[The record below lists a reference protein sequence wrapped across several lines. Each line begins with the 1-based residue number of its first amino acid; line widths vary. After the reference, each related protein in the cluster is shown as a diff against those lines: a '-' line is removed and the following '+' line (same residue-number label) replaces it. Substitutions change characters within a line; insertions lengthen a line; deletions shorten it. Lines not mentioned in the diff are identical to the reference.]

1 MISRRAREVQSSNF
15 DKAGFFTYLILMLWS
30 FFSLAPLSL
39 VLINSFRSSQEI
51 YQKPLALPSG
61 ISFDNYVN
69 AWSKASFS
77 SYFVNSLIITTL
89 SIILGVLLGSLAAYP
104 LARKKFLGRAFLL
117 NLFVAGLLLPAQLG
131 ILPVFNLLN
140 RLDLIGSP
148 FALII
153 VYSVGS
159 LPLAIV
165 ILTAFMRQIPA
176 SIEEAAQIDGAGELR
191 IFRSFILPLSRP
203 ALATVAIIQAAPI
216 WNDFFYPLVLLRDKD
231 RYTLP
236 IGLTEFFSQYQSD
249 YGLLFAGLVIVSLP
263 LVVIFVFATKQVI
276 AGLTSGTDR

>member
-1 MISRRAREVQSSNF
+1 MKRRESKKDDSLTL
-15 DKAGFFTYLILMLWS
+15 DKAGFFTYVILMIWS

-39 VLINSFRSSQEI
+39 VLINSFRSNQEI
-51 YQKPLALPSG
+51 YTDPLALPSG

-77 SYFVNSLIITTL
+77 RYFFNSLTVTTL
-89 SIILGVLLGSLAAYP
+89 SIILGVLLASLAAYP
-104 LARKKFLGRAFLL
+104 LARKKFVGRFFLL

-131 ILPVFNLLN
+131 ILPVFKLLD
-140 RLDLIGSP
+140 RLGLIGSP
-148 FALII
+148 LGLVI
-153 VYSVGS
+153 VYAVGS

-176 SIEEAAQIDGAGELR
+176 SIEEAARIDGASELR

-203 ALATVAIIQAAPI
+203 ALATVAIVQAAPI

-249 YGLLFAGLVIVSLP
+249 YGLLFAGLVIVSVP
-263 LVVIFVFATKQVI
+263 LVLIFIFATKQVI
-276 AGLTSGTDR
+276 AGLTSGTEK